1 MNSKPSD
8 QKWETHC
15 HTVYSNKSGLRTLDA
30 LDPPDRIVRAA
41 IQRGLRGIVVTDHD
55 NVKGGLVAR
64 KLFPDPE
71 RIIVIPG
78 AEVSTISG
86 HILALGIVENVP
98 SGRTIEE
105 TVDRI
110 HDLGGIAVASHPFS
124 TSARSVG
131 EKCLSADAVEV
142 FNSTIKPSANARA
155 MHLAHTHHK
164 PETAGSDAHW
174 ARGVGNAGIVCG
186 DPITD
191 IPRGRVSIFSR
202 YAGRL
207 HLSYL
212 MGMRFL
218 KRYEQLFIRGSSG

>member
-64 KLFPDPE
+64 ILFPDPQ

-142 FNSTIKPSANARA
+142 FNST
-155 MHLAHTHHK
+155 
-164 PETAGSDAHW
+164 GSDAHW

>member
-1 MNSKPSD
+1 LDSKPSNP
-8 QKWETHC
+8 KWETHC
-15 HTVYSNKSGLRTLDA
+15 HTIYSNKSGFRTLDA

-41 IQRGLRGIVVTDHD
+41 IQRGLRGIVITDHD

-64 KLFPDPE
+64 KLFHDPE

-98 SGRTIEE
+98 SGRTVEE
-105 TVDRI
+105 TVDHI

-131 EKCLSADAVEV
+131 QKCLSADAVEV
-142 FNSTIKPSANARA
+142 FNSTNKYTANARA
-155 MHLAHTHHK
+155 MHLAHTHNK

-174 ARGVGNAGIVCG
+174 ARGVGNAGIVCE
-186 DPITD
+186 DPIGD
-191 IPRGRVSIFSR
+191 IPKGSVSTFGR

-212 MGMRFL
+212 MGMRVL
-218 KRYEQLFIRGSSG
+218 KAYEQLFTRGASR